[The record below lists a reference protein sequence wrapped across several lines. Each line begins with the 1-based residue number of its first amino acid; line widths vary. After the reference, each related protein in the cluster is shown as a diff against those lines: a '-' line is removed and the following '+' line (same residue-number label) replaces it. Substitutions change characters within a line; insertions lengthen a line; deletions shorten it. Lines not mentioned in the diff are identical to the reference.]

1 MTHTQLNRETRIM
14 LDRAAIQEGIRRKRS
29 IQKSTQKLYERRLNR
44 LKAWCEG
51 QGIKY
56 KKIRGRDFAE
66 YLCDLHEDGYNYH
79 YLRGAWTGVQ
89 IRVSGS
95 GREERVRNVLTN
107 IKAEDKHR
115 HKQAVSITG
124 AEIDRSMAR
133 CGYLSRRVEPVYL
146 RAQLS
151 AQKRAQ
157 KYYVAFLF
165 MFYCGLRSAEL
176 TAIEWEHVTSNDD
189 GKGTLH
195 IEQSKCR
202 YNDPYTKP
210 VPAPVMYQWNLMR
223 MASSRRKPF
232 PTYRYLLRALK
243 TADEAAGLNRGF
255 TTHSFK
261 VGMANLL
268 VQQGYSTKQI
278 ADAMVWKSEWMVHYY
293 TRNNPGK
300 FNALREIG
308 KDVTL
313 SSLWVGAKWEQK
325 TA

>member
-1 MTHTQLNRETRIM
+1 M
-14 LDRAAIQEGIRRKRS
+14 LDRAAIQEGIRRKRP

-79 YLRGAWTGVQ
+79 YLRGAWTAFKYA
-89 IRVSGS
+89 SPAAA
-95 GREERVRNVLTN
+95 EKKRVRNVLTN

-124 AEIDRSMAR
+124 AEIDRLYGA
-133 CGYLSRRVEPVYL
+133 LRVPL
-146 RAQLS
+146 ASGRAGVPESAVS

-268 VQQGYSTKQI
+268 VQEGYSTKQI